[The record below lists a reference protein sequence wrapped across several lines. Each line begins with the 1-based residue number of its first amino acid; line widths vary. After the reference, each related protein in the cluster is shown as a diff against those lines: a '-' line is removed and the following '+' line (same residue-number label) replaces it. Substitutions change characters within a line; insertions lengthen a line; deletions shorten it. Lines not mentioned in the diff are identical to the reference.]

1 MTCCIGKARIYYKEP
16 IGFKFKYSG
25 SANGEVTA
33 QEPLIHNCNLV
44 FPEEDEEGLPNV
56 IYNYVYTA
64 SWKTTDNYWL
74 HWYGDSRPESGTY
87 NGTKSN
93 VIGPVSLISVTNET
107 QTQYG
112 VRKTQVMRLY
122 SNGNFHSEIGL
133 PFVSHID
140 QNYSVSVQGS
150 LVPVN
155 GDPPKEFPKPTYT
168 FKVIGEETG
177 TIYREI
183 SGLEECPEVNNLGCV
198 MGEEKYVDTYMGGIN
213 GKLLRFIPGFAKIP
227 ILTEYKECIKTKKTN
242 NLLGN
247 PVLNVLK
254 YLEADIVDI
263 GWKDI
268 GFESGILSIPIIE
281 GCPDPPVRVVCC
293 PDGDCD
299 PKERCP
305 PDTDCSLDCGDFV
318 CCYKNGK
325 VIKTVRK

>member
-1 MTCCIGKARIYYKEP
+1 MTCCIGKARIFYKEP
-16 IGFKFKYSG
+16 IGFQLKYSG
-25 SANGEVTA
+25 SANGSVLA
-33 QEPLIHNCNLV
+33 SEPLTTTCEADLSLGV
-44 FPEEDEEGLPNV
+44 
-56 IYNYVYTA
+56 YYV
-64 SWKTTDNYWL
+64 L
-74 HWYGDSRPESGTY
+74 SGTHTYTTRRNGY
-87 NGTKSN
+87 N
-93 VIGPVSLISVTNET
+93 ITNT
-107 QTQYG
+107 
-112 VRKTQVMRLY
+112 
-122 SNGNFHSEIGL
+122 L
-133 PFVSHID
+133 PFSSGYYGPININITY
-140 QNYSVSVQGS
+140 QS
-150 LVPVN
+150 LDNITYGYLCTVKEGNPSLFGFYDSFTVN
-155 GDPPKEFPKPTYT
+155 GVTLDSYT
-168 FKVIGEETG
+168 LNITSEATKIFKVIGEETG
-177 TIYREI
+177 TVYREI

-242 NLLGN
+242 NLFGN